1 MARQGLNVVLISRT
15 PFKLQNVSSE
25 ILSKYNVETKIIDV
39 DFTKTDIYDRIEKE
53 IAHLDIGVLI
63 NNVGMNYDVP
73 EYFTDISADMIS
85 NLITC
90 NMLSLTMMTKIVLP
104 GMQERNRGLIIN
116 VSSLSSIIPA
126 PFLAVYGAT
135 KAYVTSFSRSLQQE
149 TRSTGLTIQCVT
161 PGYVVSNMS
170 GLKRAT
176 LMSPTAM
183 AYVKSSLKTAGIEV
197 ITGGYFMHKL
207 QVGLVL
213 SGLS

>member
-1 MARQGLNVVLISRT
+1 MWEIIGKFFVTLLFSAIGWSIVKGLYGSFIASALGLSINFKKTGKWAVVTGSTDGIGKAYAFEMARQGLNVVLISRT

-39 DFTKTDIYDRIEKE
+39 DFTKTDIYTRIEKE

-135 KAYVTSFSRSLQQE
+135 KVGREIL
-149 TRSTGLTIQCVT
+149 G
-161 PGYVVSNMS
+161 
-170 GLKRAT
+170 
-176 LMSPTAM
+176 
-183 AYVKSSLKTAGIEV
+183 GIFGR
-197 ITGGYFMHKL
+197 IT
-207 QVGLVL
+207 
-213 SGLS
+213 